1 MSMTS
6 WLIHTLFT
14 ALKGYGS
21 TKTKKGMD
29 QPRRQR
35 LSTLYLFPRM
45 QFQTEVKM
53 NMYFSKSKN
62 DSIYFKDILKKS
74 CFANDSSLN
83 FRSLLFI
90 IKLFSILILN

>member
-1 MSMTS
+1 
-6 WLIHTLFT
+6 
-14 ALKGYGS
+14 
-21 TKTKKGMD
+21 MD